1 MLAVQRVPSSSPTWL
16 VAIGRGR
23 SSRGGA
29 WGCPFRLSTMATL
42 PGVLCS
48 APRHFQP
55 TRVHVRPTRQR
66 PANYFPRHDHLP
78 PNINEYQPAG
88 TTMATAPSSATPTTA
103 VAPVPLATA
112 QDAVTTAAATA
123 TTTSSS
129 SGAPPPLLVVPDA
142 FAQVEPNVY
151 RSGMPTAAHIP
162 YLRTLHLKSVLV
174 LSPDLPPRAVLAF
187 LDEQKIELI
196 HLGQPH
202 AWRSTLS
209 TASTLSSAAAS
220 SSPPATWRPVPEEL
234 IKEALELALDAP
246 RTHPV
251 LVCCTTGVHET
262 GVLVACLRRMQR
274 WNFNSIVAEFRAF
287 SFPSAR
293 AMAEQFV
300 ELFDDSLVTLPPPER
315 LPPGWGAY
323 LVGARPMSGVK
334 TKGEA

>member
-1 MLAVQRVPSSSPTWL
+1 
-16 VAIGRGR
+16 
-23 SSRGGA
+23 
-29 WGCPFRLSTMATL
+29 
-42 PGVLCS
+42 
-48 APRHFQP
+48 
-55 TRVHVRPTRQR
+55 
-66 PANYFPRHDHLP
+66 
-78 PNINEYQPAG
+78 
-88 TTMATAPSSATPTTA
+88 MATASSSATPTA
-103 VAPVPLATA
+103 AAAPVSIATA
-112 QDAVTTAAATA
+112 QDAVTAAT
-123 TTTSSS
+123 TTATSSS
-129 SGAPPPLLVVPDA
+129 SGAPPPLLVVPDT

-151 RSGMPTAAHIP
+151 RSGMPAAAHIP

-202 AWRSTLS
+202 AWRPTLGS
-209 TASTLSSAAAS
+209 PSTLSSTAAS

-234 IKEALELALDAP
+234 IKEALELVLDAS

-315 LPPGWGAY
+315 LPSGWGAY
-323 LVGARPMSGVK
+323 LVGARPMSRVVERM
-334 TKGEA
+334 KGEV

>member
-1 MLAVQRVPSSSPTWL
+1 
-16 VAIGRGR
+16 
-23 SSRGGA
+23 
-29 WGCPFRLSTMATL
+29 
-42 PGVLCS
+42 
-48 APRHFQP
+48 
-55 TRVHVRPTRQR
+55 
-66 PANYFPRHDHLP
+66 
-78 PNINEYQPAG
+78 
-88 TTMATAPSSATPTTA
+88 MATAASSTATPTAA
-103 VAPVPLATA
+103 VAPVPIATA
-112 QDAVTTAAATA
+112 QDAVTAATTA
-123 TTTSSS
+123 TTPSSS

-202 AWRSTLS
+202 AWRPTLG
-209 TASTLSSAAAS
+209 TPSTLSSTAAS
-220 SSPPATWRPVPEEL
+220 LSPPATWRPVPEEL
-234 IKEALELALDAP
+234 IKEALELVLDAP

-251 LVCCTTGVHET
+251 LACCTTGVHET

-274 WNFNSIVAEFRAF
+274 WNFNAIVAEFRAF

-315 LPPGWGAY
+315 LPNGWGAY
-323 LVGARPMSGVK
+323 LVGARPMSGVVEK
-334 TKGEA
+334 MKGEGS

>member
-1 MLAVQRVPSSSPTWL
+1 
-16 VAIGRGR
+16 
-23 SSRGGA
+23 
-29 WGCPFRLSTMATL
+29 
-42 PGVLCS
+42 
-48 APRHFQP
+48 
-55 TRVHVRPTRQR
+55 
-66 PANYFPRHDHLP
+66 
-78 PNINEYQPAG
+78 
-88 TTMATAPSSATPTTA
+88 MATASSTPTPIAAVVPVPIATP
-103 VAPVPLATA
+103 
-112 QDAVTTAAATA
+112 QDAVTAATPA
-123 TTTSSS
+123 TATSSS

-174 LSPDLPPRAVLAF
+174 LSPDLPPRAVFAF

-202 AWRSTLS
+202 AWRPTLGPPSTLS
-209 TASTLSSAAAS
+209 TTSN

-234 IKEALELALDAP
+234 IKEALELVLDAP

-315 LPPGWGAY
+315 LPSGWGAY
-323 LVGARPMSGVK
+323 LVGARPMSRVDM
-334 TKGEA
+334 TKGEV